1 MNNLKR
7 CFVLQAIKEVGGRLV
22 ITTFLVQGLDKFGK
36 VKGPPRQKLLV
47 SPKSVRISRK
57 GRKPRRSGKRGT
69 KSRGISLNEKS
80 EGDSIYTTPH
90 ESAPQTVT
98 VDEEQEEQEKQEEQE
113 EQEEGE
119 EEEEQ
124 EATSTREPLKES
136 SEVSVSAEV
145 RLLPLRLQVVKR
157 C

>member
-7 CFVLQAIKEVGGRLV
+7 CFALQAIKEVGGRLV
-22 ITTFLVQGLDKFGK
+22 IATFLVQGLDKFGK
-36 VKGPPRQKLLV
+36 VKGPPRPKLLV

-69 KSRGISLNEKS
+69 KSSGISLNEKS
-80 EGDSIYTTPH
+80 EGDPIYTAPH

-98 VDEEQEEQEKQEEQE
+98 VDEEQEEQEKEEEQE
-113 EQEEGE
+113 EREEHEKQEERE
-119 EEEEQ
+119 EQDEQ

-136 SEVSVSAEV
+136 SKVSVSAEV
-145 RLLPLRLQVVKR
+145 RLLPLHF
-157 C
+157 